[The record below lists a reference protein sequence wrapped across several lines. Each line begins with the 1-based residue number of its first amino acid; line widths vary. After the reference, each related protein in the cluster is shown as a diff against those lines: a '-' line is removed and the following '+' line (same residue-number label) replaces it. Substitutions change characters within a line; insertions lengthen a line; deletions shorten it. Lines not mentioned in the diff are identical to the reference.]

1 MHVRADL
8 PRRAALFPAILDGG
22 VPCGGAGMEQSP
34 RSPKLGNLTCVVQ
47 QTHLQAL
54 FTYACLG
61 YATLNFVGFCDIAM
75 CCHNRATLFWKR
87 PNLT

>member
-8 PRRAALFPAILDGG
+8 PRRAGLFPAILDGG

-34 RSPKLGNLTCVVQ
+34 RSPKLGNLTCVLQ

-61 YATLNFVGFCDIAM
+61 NATLNFVRVHNTVLYPC
-75 CCHNRATLFWKR
+75 NRAVL
-87 PNLT
+87 L